1 MYNFEEFYKIGE
13 ELSKIEDKAHL
24 RSATNRNYYSLF
36 GESRRYLV
44 EVKGKKYLETK
55 KGIHGKV
62 CNALINSNDST
73 ENYIGKIL
81 LKLIPIRGIADY
93 DWKEKDFKYFKKIFP
108 KVQKDVEKGL
118 QSLEYLNNKIKNN

>member
-1 MYNFEEFYKIGE
+1 MYLLSILISDNFTESLIILGANNRGLVLNGDFYRLITCAFLHGSV
-13 ELSKIEDKAHL
+13 LHL
-24 RSATNRNYYSLF
+24 FVNMYSLWII
-36 GESRRYLV
+36 GSQV
-44 EVKGKKYLETK
+44 
-55 KGIHGKV
+55 
-62 CNALINSNDST
+62 

-118 QSLEYLNNKIKNN
+118 QSLEYLNNKTKNN